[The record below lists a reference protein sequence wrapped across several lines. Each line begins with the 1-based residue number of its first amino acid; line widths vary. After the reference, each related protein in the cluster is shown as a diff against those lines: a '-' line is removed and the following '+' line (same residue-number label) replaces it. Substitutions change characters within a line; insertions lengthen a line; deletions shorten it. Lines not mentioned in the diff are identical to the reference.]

1 MEAGS
6 PKDSRCG
13 ECLADPPA
21 FERSRVPLRYQPPI
35 SDLISRF
42 KYHRGLSEGQLLG
55 QLLARHVQATA
66 PDVQLLLP
74 MPLHPGRLR
83 ERGYNQAAELARVL
97 SRTTGIPWSST
108 LLRRTKASRWVGAAL
123 VRLSSVLLQGMP
135 VVRLST
141 RASSAAWL

>member
-108 LLRRTKASRWVGAAL
+108 LLRRTKAAPTQREANKRERRQNVRRAFVCASVACCSREC
-123 VRLSSVLLQGMP
+123 R
-135 VVRLST
+135 
-141 RASSAAWL
+141 